1 MSDQLIRTSI
11 PGEADGGPGEAAK
24 DQLVCADIPVGG
36 VEPHGIDTRTRA
48 PGVVR
53 DGTETPSNGGKHG

>member
-1 MSDQLIRTSI
+1 MNERI
-11 PGEADGGPGEAAK
+11 PAGVRSGEV
-24 DQLVCADIPVGG
+24 LMCRRGG